1 MLAIALA
8 MKVIWRSR
16 YGRGRVVMIVTAIA
30 ATMVGRM
37 ARKEDEVLGSQ
48 EDIRES
54 QDFFFRK
61 IKKYNDSYATHQFVK
76 ALVINDKRCTNCK

>member
-1 MLAIALA
+1 
-8 MKVIWRSR
+8 
-16 YGRGRVVMIVTAIA
+16 MIVTAIA

-54 QDFFFRK
+54 QDFFFAK
-61 IKKYNDSYATHQFVK
+61 
-76 ALVINDKRCTNCK
+76 

>member
-1 MLAIALA
+1 MLFRSVATNA
-8 MKVIWRSR
+8 IWRNR
-16 YGRGRVVMIVTAIA
+16 YGRGRAIVA

-37 ARKEDEVLGSQ
+37 AGKEDEVLGSQ

-76 ALVINDKRCTNCK
+76 ALVINDKRCTNYK